1 MRMGLHNRK
10 DYIMLQR
17 DYFIDETNNGWVNG
31 VPAGIANKQMND
43 YIMQQQ
49 INQLLQQQG
58 YQKPNNIFQALQM
71 MFNNGRLRQPQQ
83 PRQQYFPN
91 AMGF

>member
-1 MRMGLHNRK
+1 
-10 DYIMLQR
+10 
-17 DYFIDETNNGWVNG
+17 
-31 VPAGIANKQMND
+31 
-43 YIMQQQ
+43 MQQQ